1 MFWQSLSF
9 SFSVTGPI
17 CILLFLGWLLKRI
30 KLINDAF
37 VDNASKLVFQVTLPA
52 LLFLSIVNADQSVK
66 INPTY
71 IAFGLVANL
80 SFYLLTSLCC
90 RLFIKQKQDHGVI
103 IQGGF
108 RANTAIIGLAYVA
121 NIYGDSGVALAAVYV
136 ATTTI
141 LFNIL
146 AVICLTATPSNTQS
160 KLGLK
165 GLKDV
170 ATSISKNPLIIG
182 IILGVVL
189 LTLNIKVPSVLID
202 TGQYFANMTLP
213 LALLCTG
220 ATLNL
225 GELRSTG
232 INAWFASFFKL
243 LLAPILITGSAYLW
257 GFSQLELGL
266 LFFMTAAPTAAASYV
281 MARAMGGNANLAANI
296 IAITTAGS
304 LITYSLGISILYNLN
319 FFP

>member
-1 MFWQSLSF
+1 MFWQSLLF
-9 SFSVTGPI
+9 SFSITGPI
-17 CILLFLGWLLKRI
+17 CILLFLGGFLKRI

-52 LLFLSIVNADQSVK
+52 LLFLSIVNADQSVQ

-71 IAFGLVANL
+71 ITFSLIANIAFFLFSNL
-80 SFYLLTSLCC
+80 ACKI
-90 RLFIKQKQDHGVI
+90 FIKQKQDHGVI
-103 IQGGF
+103 IQGSF

-121 NIYGDSGVALAAVYV
+121 NVYGDSGVALAAVYV
-136 ATTTI
+136 ASTTV
-141 LFNIL
+141 LYNIL
-146 AVICLTATPSNTQS
+146 AVICLTSTQS
-160 KLGLK
+160 KLGIK

-170 ATSISKNPLIIG
+170 LTSILKNPLIIG
-182 IILGVVL
+182 IMLGVVL
-189 LTLNIKVPSVLID
+189 LTLDIKVPSVLID

-213 LALLCTG
+213 LALLCKG

-225 GELRSTG
+225 GELRSKG
-232 INAWFASFFKL
+232 LNAWFSSFFKL

-257 GFSQLELGL
+257 GFSQLEIGL

-281 MARAMGGNANLAANI
+281 MARSMGGNANLAANI

-304 LITYSLGISILYNLN
+304 LVTCSVGISILYSLN

>member
-1 MFWQSLSF
+1 MFWQALSF
-9 SFSVTGPI
+9 SLSVTGPI

-30 KLINDAF
+30 KLINDVF
-37 VDNASKLVFQVTLPA
+37 VDNASRLVFQVTLPT
-52 LLFLSIVNADQSVK
+52 LLFLSIVNSDQSVE
-66 INPTY
+66 INLIY
-71 IAFGLVANL
+71 IAFGLVANITFFL
-80 SFYLLTSLCC
+80 FTTFSCKF
-90 RLFIKQKQDHGVI
+90 FIKNKQDHGVI

-121 NIYGDSGVALAAVYV
+121 NVYGDSGVALAAVYV
-136 ATTTI
+136 ASTTI
-141 LFNIL
+141 LYNIL
-146 AVICLTATPSNTQS
+146 AVICLTSTQS
-160 KLGLK
+160 KLGFK

-170 ATSISKNPLIIG
+170 LTSIAKNPLIIG
-182 IILGVVL
+182 IMLGVLL
-189 LTLNIKVPSVLID
+189 LTLKIKVPTVLID

-225 GELRSTG
+225 RELRSKG
-232 INAWFASFFKL
+232 LNAWFASFFKL
-243 LLAPILITGSAYLW
+243 LLAPILITGSAYFW
-257 GFSQLELGL
+257 GFSQLEIGL

-281 MARAMGGNANLAANI
+281 MARSMGGNANLAANI

-304 LITYSLGISILYNLN
+304 LITCSLGISILYSFN

>member
-1 MFWQSLSF
+1 MFWQSLLF

-17 CILLFLGWLLKRI
+17 CILLFLGWFLKRI

-52 LLFLSIVNADQSVK
+52 LLFLSIVNADQSVE
-66 INPTY
+66 INPLY
-71 IAFGLVANL
+71 IAYGLMANL
-80 SFYLLTSLCC
+80 SFFLLTTFSCK
-90 RLFIKQKQDHGVI
+90 LFIKEKQDHGVI

-121 NIYGDSGVALAAVYV
+121 NVYGDAGVALAAVYV
-136 ATTTI
+136 ASTTI
-141 LFNIL
+141 LYNIL
-146 AVICLTATPSNTQS
+146 AVICLTSTQS
-160 KLGLK
+160 KLGLQ

-170 ATSISKNPLIIG
+170 TRSIAKNPLIIG
-182 IILGVVL
+182 ITLGVL
-189 LTLNIKVPSVLID
+189 LLILDIKVPTVLLD
-202 TGQYFANMTLP
+202 SGQYFANMTLP

-225 GELRSTG
+225 RELG
-232 INAWFASFFKL
+232 HKGLDAWFASFFKL
-243 LLAPILITGSAYLW
+243 LLAPTLITGGAYLW
-257 GFSQLELGL
+257 GFSRLELGL

-281 MARAMGGNANLAANI
+281 MARSMGGNANLAANI

-304 LITYSLGISILYNLN
+304 LITYSLGISILYSLN
-319 FFP
+319 FFS

>member
-30 KLINDAF
+30 QLINDAF
-37 VDNASKLVFQVTLPA
+37 VDNASKLVFKVTLPA
-52 LLFLSIVNADQSVK
+52 LLFLSIVNADQSVQ

-71 IAFGLVANL
+71 IAYGLVANL
-80 SFYLLTSLCC
+80 LFFLLTNFSCKF
-90 RLFIKQKQDHGVI
+90 FIKDKQDHGVI

-121 NIYGDSGVALAAVYV
+121 NVYGDAGVALAAVYV
-136 ATTTI
+136 ASNTI
-141 LFNIL
+141 LYNIL
-146 AVICLTATPSNTQS
+146 AVICLTPSQS
-160 KLGLK
+160 KLGFQ
-165 GLKDV
+165 GIKDV
-170 ATSISKNPLIIG
+170 GSSLVKNPLIIG
-182 IILGVVL
+182 IMLGVL
-189 LTLNIKVPSVLID
+189 LLLLNIKVPTVLID

-225 GELRSTG
+225 GELRSKG
-232 INAWFASFFKL
+232 LNAWFSSFFKL
-243 LLAPILITGSAYLW
+243 LLAPILITGGAYWW
-257 GFSQLELGL
+257 GFSHFELGL

-281 MARAMGGNANLAANI
+281 MARSMGGNANLAANI

-304 LITYSLGISILYNLN
+304 LITYSLGISILYSLN
-319 FFP
+319 FFS

>member
-1 MFWQSLSF
+1 MFWQSLLF

-17 CILLFLGWLLKRI
+17 CILLFLGWFLKRI
-30 KLINDAF
+30 KFINDSF
-37 VDNASKLVFQVTLPA
+37 VDNASKLVFKVTLPA
-52 LLFLSIVNADQSVK
+52 LLFLSIVNADHSVQ
-66 INPTY
+66 INFTY
-71 IAFGLVANL
+71 IAYALIAN
-80 SFYLLTSLCC
+80 FIFFLLTSFSC
-90 RLFIKQKQDHGVI
+90 RLFIKEKQDHGVI

-121 NIYGDSGVALAAVYV
+121 NVYGDSGVALAAVYV
-136 ATTTI
+136 ASLTV
-141 LFNIL
+141 LYNIL
-146 AVICLTATPSNTQS
+146 SVICLTPVHS

-165 GLKDV
+165 GLV
-170 ATSISKNPLIIG
+170 VSIVKNPLIIS
-182 IILGVVL
+182 IMMGVVL
-189 LTLNIKVPSVLID
+189 LALKIEVLRVIID

-225 GELRSTG
+225 GELRCKG

-243 LLAPILITGSAYLW
+243 LLSPVLLTGCAYLL
-257 GFSQLELGL
+257 GFSQFELGL

-281 MARAMGGNANLAANI
+281 MARSMGGNANLAANI

-304 LITYSLGISILYNLN
+304 LITYSLGISILYSLN

>member
-1 MFWQSLSF
+1 MFWQSLLF

-17 CILLFLGWLLKRI
+17 CILLFLGWFLKRI

-52 LLFLSIVNADQSVK
+52 LLFLSIVNADQSVE
-66 INPTY
+66 INPLY
-71 IAFGLVANL
+71 IAYGLMANL
-80 SFYLLTSLCC
+80 SFFLLTTFSCK
-90 RLFIKQKQDHGVI
+90 LFIKEKQDHGVI

-121 NIYGDSGVALAAVYV
+121 NVYGDAGVALAAVYV
-136 ATTTI
+136 ASTTI
-141 LFNIL
+141 LYNIL
-146 AVICLTATPSNTQS
+146 AVICLTSTQS
-160 KLGLK
+160 KLGLQ

-170 ATSISKNPLIIG
+170 TRSIAKNPLIIG
-182 IILGVVL
+182 ITLGVL
-189 LTLNIKVPSVLID
+189 LLILDIKVPTVLLD
-202 TGQYFANMTLP
+202 SGQYFANMTLP

-225 GELRSTG
+225 RELG
-232 INAWFASFFKL
+232 HKGLDAWFASFFKL
-243 LLAPILITGSAYLW
+243 LLAPTLITGGAYLW
-257 GFSQLELGL
+257 GFSRFELGL

-281 MARAMGGNANLAANI
+281 MARSMGGNANLAANI

-304 LITYSLGISILYNLN
+304 LITYSLGISILYSLN
-319 FFP
+319 FFS

>member
-17 CILLFLGWLLKRI
+17 CILLFLGWFLKRVNM
-30 KLINDAF
+30 INDAF
-37 VDNASKLVFQVTLPA
+37 VENASKLVFQVTLPA
-52 LLFLSIVNADQSVK
+52 LLFLSIVNADKTVE
-66 INPTY
+66 INPSY
-71 IAFGLVANL
+71 IAYGLMANL
-80 SFYLLTSLCC
+80 AF
-90 RLFIKQKQDHGVI
+90 FIFTTFACKLIIKEKQDHGVI

-121 NIYGDSGVALAAVYV
+121 NVYGDSGVALAAVYV
-136 ATTTI
+136 ASTTI
-141 LFNIL
+141 LYNIL
-146 AVICLTATPSNTQS
+146 AVICLTSTQS

-165 GLKDV
+165 GLIDV
-170 ATSISKNPLIIG
+170 LASIAKNPLIIG
-182 IILGVVL
+182 IMLGVL
-189 LTLNIKVPSVLID
+189 LLLLNIKVPTVLID

-225 GELRSTG
+225 GELRSKG
-232 INAWFASFFKL
+232 LNAWFSSIFKL
-243 LLAPILITGSAYLW
+243 LLSPVLITGGAYFC
-257 GFSQLELGL
+257 GFSQFELGL

-281 MARAMGGNANLAANI
+281 MARSMGGNANLAANI

-304 LITYSLGISILYNLN
+304 LITYSIGISVLYSLN
-319 FFP
+319 FFA